1 MTKTIPVVS
10 LTMLALLL
18 AAPSIGGP
26 LQAETVGKSVLPE
39 PQPSWLL
46 LHGSDA
52 SHIFDATD
60 GQMQGLISH
69 TPYTTA
75 IVTLPAR
82 KEAYFVDSF
91 YSRGVRGERSDVLT
105 VVDMVNLAPIAE
117 IDIPD
122 KAAALR
128 IRHHIGLLDDQ
139 RHLIVFNM
147 TPGQSVSVVDVVDR
161 EFVGEISTPGCAIIM
176 PSGPRGFLM
185 LCGDG
190 TLQLILL
197 DENGAETDRVRTRPF
212 FVVEEDA
219 VFDRV
224 VKSRAGWMLISHEG
238 LVREVTVEGRNIK
251 VGEAWSMA
259 SAEELKKSADAE
271 KKWRPGGQQPFTLH
285 LGTGLLYSLM
295 HEGKVDTQDADGG
308 EIWIFDPARRKR
320 VGKLV
325 LPVEASGILT
335 SQEPEPRL
343 YVYDKDRKLHVYD
356 GRLLRHLRTIEK
368 PGTNGPLLQTLTPH
382 D

>member
-1 MTKTIPVVS
+1 MTSTLRVMGLAVLC
-10 LTMLALLL
+10 LTL
-18 AAPSIGGP
+18 AAQSRGGP

-39 PQPSWLL
+39 PRSSWFLM
-46 LHGSDA
+46 HGSDA
-52 SHIFDATD
+52 SHIFDAAD

-75 IVTLPAR
+75 IVTLPSR
-82 KEAYFVDSF
+82 NEAYFVDSF

-105 VVDMVNLAPIAE
+105 VVDMSNLTPAAE

-128 IRHHIGLLDDQ
+128 IRQHIGLLDDE
-139 RHLIVFNM
+139 RHVVVFNM
-147 TPGQSVSVVDVVDR
+147 TPGQSVSIVDVVDR
-161 EFVGEISTPGCAIIM
+161 QFVGEISTPGCAIIM

-197 DENGAETDRVRTRPF
+197 DENGAETDRVRTKPF

-224 VKSRAGWMLISHEG
+224 VRTSAGWMLISHEG
-238 LVREVTVEGRNIK
+238 LVREVSVAGKTIK
-251 VGEAWSMA
+251 VGEAWSML
-259 SAEELKKSADAE
+259 SAEELKKSTDAE
-271 KKWRPGGQQPFTLH
+271 KKWRPGGEQPFTVH
-285 LGTGLLYSLM
+285 RSSGLLYSLM
-295 HEGKVDTQDADGG
+295 HEGKVDTPDANGT
-308 EIWIFDPARRKR
+308 ELWVFDPARRKR
-320 VGKLV
+320 IGKLV
-325 LPVEASGILT
+325 LPVEASGILA
-335 SQEPEPRL
+335 SQEQQPRL
-343 YVYDKDRKLHVYD
+343 YVYDKDKKLHVYD
-356 GRLLRHLRTIEK
+356 GRLLRRLHTIEK
-368 PGTNGPLLQTLTPH
+368 PGVNGPLLQTLTPH

>member
-1 MTKTIPVVS
+1 MTSTLRVVGLAVLC
-10 LTMLALLL
+10 LTL
-18 AAPSIGGP
+18 AAQSRGGP

-39 PQPSWLL
+39 PRSSWFLM
-46 LHGSDA
+46 HGSDA
-52 SHIFDATD
+52 SHIFDAAD

-75 IVTLPAR
+75 IVTLPSR

-105 VVDMVNLAPIAE
+105 VVDMSNLTPAAE

-128 IRHHIGLLDDQ
+128 IRQHIGLLDDE
-139 RHLIVFNM
+139 RHVVVFNM
-147 TPGQSVSVVDVVDR
+147 TPGQSVSIVDVVDR
-161 EFVGEISTPGCAIIM
+161 QFVGEISTPGCAIIM

-197 DENGAETDRVRTRPF
+197 DENGAETDRVRTKPF

-224 VKSRAGWMLISHEG
+224 VRTSARLDVDLARGPGPGSQRRRARPSR
-238 LVREVTVEGRNIK
+238 
-251 VGEAWSMA
+251 
-259 SAEELKKSADAE
+259 SA
-271 KKWRPGGQQPFTLH
+271 RPGRCSAPRN
-285 LGTGLLYSLM
+285 SRRARM
-295 HEGKVDTQDADGG
+295 RRSSGG
-308 EIWIFDPARRKR
+308 RAASSRSRCTAARACSIR
-320 VGKLV
+320 
-325 LPVEASGILT
+325 
-335 SQEPEPRL
+335 
-343 YVYDKDRKLHVYD
+343 
-356 GRLLRHLRTIEK
+356 
-368 PGTNGPLLQTLTPH
+368 
-382 D
+382 